1 MKFNLK
7 NRPKI
12 PSFYSGSEKEIRDE
26 QWTHLVACYEWFE
39 GFEKEIRQTLE
50 WTEKKWHPRSPPF
63 KGMRE
68 ECIHRMKE
76 ILGEEPKV
84 KEETKR

>member
-7 NRPKI
+7 
-12 PSFYSGSEKEIRDE
+12 SFPEYDPHTM
-26 QWTHLVACYEWFE
+26 THLQYW
-39 GFEKEIRQTLE
+39 EKVQAWVIGCKEELRQTLE
-50 WTEKKWHPRSPPF
+50 LTEKKWHPRSPRF

-76 ILGEEPKV
+76 ILGDEP
-84 KEETKR
+84 